1 MPRGRALLCAVLL
14 VAATPHVGHAQ
25 VFLASRPHP
34 DFVIGPL
41 IVVATVRPDLGP
53 INVAI
58 SFSLTTPPGQHP
70 ADIKQDLYLL
80 WPYEVSDATTPGSA
94 DPTLIREIEQRGFA
108 VSGSG
113 RLSLGSRERMQL
125 GTGTPPTRLP
135 EAASFVTFTRGR
147 GGPPPVGPST
157 YIKIPWNP
165 SLADPAGV
173 TVLTLITRGLVTPRP
188 ATWFEELFWGRR
200 WVLAAGFG
208 DIGSPVMPGFPLYF
222 EHRDRVVRL
231 GREYSIVVASFTD
244 SDHLRIEEIGP
255 ASATRRPS
263 RLRAG
268 IENVTMPLGPTEG
281 VMPQMV
287 KVQFSYFAGAIA
299 WRPIVVSLV
308 LLALG
313 NLAGFIFLSRDV
325 GRLLRSRLHVRRR
338 QEPEFARLAGPP
350 LPRTVAEQ
358 IQPGQTTEA
367 EVLELCGPPDE
378 ERNRRGSE
386 AQRTLIYRAT
396 RRLPRTRRALGR
408 LTTVRHWEEE
418 HYELEIELE
427 SGHVSAVQ
435 SRIQRA
441 RATG

>member
-1 MPRGRALLCAVLL
+1 MPRGRGLLCAILL
-14 VAATPHVGHAQ
+14 LAATPATGHAQ
-25 VFLASRPHP
+25 VFLASQPHP
-34 DFVIGPL
+34 DFAIGPL
-41 IVVATVRPDLGP
+41 FVVATIRPDLGP
-53 INVAI
+53 VNVSI
-58 SFSLTTPPGQHP
+58 SFSLTMPPGQHS
-70 ADIKQDLYLL
+70 ADIKQDLFLL
-80 WPYEVSDATTPGSA
+80 WPYEVSDATMPGSA
-94 DPTLIREIEQRGFA
+94 DPALIREVERRGF
-108 VSGSG
+108 VVTGSG

-135 EAASFVTFTRGR
+135 EAASFVTFTRG
-147 GGPPPVGPST
+147 GGAAAQVGPST

-165 SLADPAGV
+165 TLGDPAGV
-173 TVLTLITRGLVTPRP
+173 TVLTLISRGLVTPKP
-188 ATWFEELFWGRR
+188 ATWFDEMFWGRR

-222 EHRDRVVRL
+222 EQRDRLIRL

-255 ASATRRPS
+255 SSATRRPS

-268 IENVTMPLGPTEG
+268 IENVTMPIGPTEG

-325 GRLLRSRLHVRRR
+325 GRLLRQRLHVQRRH
-338 QEPEFARLAGPP
+338 EPEFARLAGPP
-350 LPRTVAEQ
+350 LPRTMAEQ
-358 IQPGQTTEA
+358 IQPGRTTEA
-367 EVLELCGPPDE
+367 EVLALGGPPDE
-378 ERNRRGSE
+378 ERNRRG
-386 AQRTLIYRAT
+386 ADTQRTLIYRAA
-396 RRLPRTRRALGR
+396 RRLPRTRMALGR
-408 LTTVRHWEEE
+408 LTTVHHWEEE

-427 SGHVSAVQ
+427 AGRVSAVQ
-435 SRIQRA
+435 SRIRRA
-441 RATG
+441 RAAG

>member
-1 MPRGRALLCAVLL
+1 MPRGRGLLCAILL
-14 VAATPHVGHAQ
+14 LAATPATGHAQ
-25 VFLASRPHP
+25 VFLASQPHP
-34 DFVIGPL
+34 DFAIGPL
-41 IVVATVRPDLGP
+41 FVVATIRPDLGP
-53 INVAI
+53 VNVSI
-58 SFSLTTPPGQHP
+58 SFSLTMPPGQHS
-70 ADIKQDLYLL
+70 ADIKQDLFLL
-80 WPYEVSDATTPGSA
+80 WPYEVSDATMPGSA
-94 DPTLIREIEQRGFA
+94 DPALIREVERRGFA
-108 VSGSG
+108 VTGSG

-135 EAASFVTFTRGR
+135 EAASFVTFTRG
-147 GGPPPVGPST
+147 GGAAAQVGPST

-165 SLADPAGV
+165 TLGDPAGV
-173 TVLTLITRGLVTPRP
+173 TVLTLISRGLVTPKP
-188 ATWFEELFWGRR
+188 ATWFDEMFWGRR

-222 EHRDRVVRL
+222 EQRDRLIRL

-255 ASATRRPS
+255 SSATRRPS

-268 IENVTMPLGPTEG
+268 IENVTMPIGPTEG

-325 GRLLRSRLHVRRR
+325 GRLLRQRLHVQRRH
-338 QEPEFARLAGPP
+338 EPEFARLAGPP
-350 LPRTVAEQ
+350 LPRTMAEQ
-358 IQPGQTTEA
+358 IQPGRTTEA
-367 EVLELCGPPDE
+367 EVLALGGPPDE
-378 ERNRRGSE
+378 ERNRRG
-386 AQRTLIYRAT
+386 ADTQRTLIYRAA
-396 RRLPRTRRALGR
+396 RRLPRTRMALGR

-427 SGHVSAVQ
+427 AGRVSAVQ
-435 SRIQRA
+435 SRIRRA
-441 RATG
+441 RAAG